1 MKQRRRR
8 RCRHCGESFQPD
20 RRNLRHQRYC
30 AQPACRKESHAASQ
44 RRWLELLCPVRV
56 RRVPKQFS
64 WVDQRLVRDHYVERC
79 DAYAL
84 ALYLFLVTVA
94 DDQGLSYYS
103 DATLRVRLSMDGAT
117 LNKAR
122 QALTR
127 AQLITHHSQDAYT
140 APMKGPSIRL
150 LALVRLATRAERHR
164 GELRSI
170 EVLLAQ
176 ALGKTP

>member
-1 MKQRRRR
+1 MLSKRLV
-8 RCRHCGESFQPD
+8 C
-20 RRNLRHQRYC
+20 
-30 AQPACRKESHAASQ
+30 PA
-44 RRWLELLCPVRV
+44 RV

-94 DDQGLSYYS
+94 DDQGRSYYA
-103 DATLRVRLSMDGAT
+103 DATLSARLSMDGAT

-122 QALTR
+122 QTLIR
-127 AQLITHHSQDAYT
+127 AQLIAYERPFYQVL
-140 APMKGPSIRL
+140 ALDPPRL
-150 LALVRLATRAERHR
+150 LGERR
-164 GELRSI
+164 KGELRSMRA
-170 EVLLAQ
+170 LLAQ